1 MVKLTFS
8 LVRLEGRVRLFT
20 LLREKLVVSEA
31 ADQLATAVL
40 GGVCAARSA
49 RVAPSSKGGGR
60 WTDDRAYTR
69 IIFGILHP
77 PAPRSLSI
85 GIASVVASLFCAL
98 SRCLCC
104 HPYRSLL
111 ATRCVRQITCL
122 ASLRLTVFQSI
133 RVPLFSS
140 CTLLHAC
147 LFRSH
152 YILQRWCSLKKAVFG
167 PHAFF
172 SISVRPETGW
182 WKSKDSSE
190 TYLRLVANSR
200 APSFYTLIYITP
212 WSLIL
217 SGIVPFVIRIRIK
230 LVRYK
235 LKLW

>member
-1 MVKLTFS
+1 MIMVKLTFS

-98 SRCLCC
+98 SL
-104 HPYRSLL
+104 SLL
-111 ATRCVRQITCL
+111 SSIPLFTCY
-122 ASLRLTVFQSI
+122 SLRTTDNLLSFFASYS
-133 RVPLFSS
+133 FSKYS
-140 CTLLHAC
+140 
-147 LFRSH
+147 RS
-152 YILQRWCSLKKAVFG
+152 
-167 PHAFF
+167 AFF
-172 SISVRPETGW
+172 QLYSSSRLSLSVALHSP
-182 WKSKDSSE
+182 
-190 TYLRLVANSR
+190 
-200 APSFYTLIYITP
+200 TLMQFEEGGFRTARFLLY
-212 WSLIL
+212 
-217 SGIVPFVIRIRIK
+217 
-230 LVRYK
+230 
-235 LKLW
+235 